1 MSKILCPVDFSDTS
15 LNALEYASKIANA
28 QGAVLIIY
36 HVFTD
41 KDYNKIVGEEEVSKT
56 FKEQVSE
63 ISNKIETLA
72 NEIRAMEENSKMLDC
87 YGVLEMGKLSVKLLE
102 KVKAES
108 ISLIV
113 MGTTGFGKSSG
124 LGIGSNTSYILEKA
138 NIPLLCIPD
147 GAVYNEFKI
156 LIYATDIEEEDKIM
170 IQNVVAFATHF
181 SSSIKVVHI
190 NHKYKQLESA
200 MSNQYFQELS
210 SFIQYNKIKYDTY
223 NCKGDIGDCLL
234 DYTKSLNGDLLV
246 LFSKYKSFM
255 ENLFHKSVAKRL
267 SLISSKPVL
276 ILR

>member
-15 LNALEYASKIANA
+15 LNALEYASKIANV

-41 KDYNKIVGEEEVSKT
+41 KDYNKIVGEEEVAKT
-56 FKEQVSE
+56 FKEQVAD
-63 ISNKIETLA
+63 IKTKIETLA
-72 NEIRAMEENSKMLDC
+72 REIKEMEENSNMLDC
-87 YGVLEMGKLSVKLLE
+87 YGVLDMGKLSTKILE
-102 KVKAES
+102 KVNEES

-113 MGTTGFGKSSG
+113 MGTTGFGKTSG
-124 LGIGSNTSYILEKA
+124 LGIGSNTTHILEKA

-147 GAVYNEFKI
+147 GSVYNDFKT

-170 IQNVVAFATHF
+170 IQNVVSFATYF
-181 SSSIKVVHI
+181 SSSIKVVHV
-190 NHKYKQLESA
+190 NHKYKQLENA
-200 MSNQYFQELS
+200 MSMQYFNELA
-210 SFIQYNKIKYDTY
+210 SFIQYKKIKYDTF

-234 DYTKSLNGDLLV
+234 EYTRSLEGDLLV
-246 LFSKYKSFM
+246 LFSQHKNFM
-255 ENLFHKSVAKRL
+255 ENLFHKSIAKRL